1 MTGKSRMRCCG
12 EQAHQ
17 RNDVIRGQLT
27 TCVGMPSAH
36 IPTMNLETFASLPKQ
51 GVIAIDFTAAW
62 CGPCKA
68 MLPVLTEVAREYAGH
83 VRIVAVDVDDEQQLA
98 QQFAVRAMP
107 TLVVLRDGRE
117 V

>member
-1 MTGKSRMRCCG
+1 
-12 EQAHQ
+12 
-17 RNDVIRGQLT
+17 
-27 TCVGMPSAH
+27 MPSAH
-36 IPTMNLETFASLPKQ
+36 IPTMNLETFASLPKR

-98 QQFAVRAMP
+98 HQFAVRAMP

-117 V
+117 VGRILGSRPRAFVRGVLDRALAGDVAISAP